1 METTQLSDYQIQG
14 ELGRGSYGVVY
25 RALNL
30 KDNQVYVLKKIN
42 VSHLSAKHQ
51 ADAYKEIQILRQL
64 NHPNIIK
71 YFGSFVEDSTVNIVM
86 EYAESGDLHRLL
98 RTQRDKGKH
107 MSEKEVWRYAFEL
120 SAAIAYLHEH
130 NIIHR
135 DIKCMNVF
143 LSKDKRVKLGDL
155 GASKITGAAA
165 MQLTRV
171 GTPLYLAPELVRQ
184 SPYDFKVDVWALGCV
199 LYMLTTL
206 EAPFQGDNLIAL
218 GHAIVNKKPKAL
230 PPFYSPKLSAFIFRL
245 LEKRP
250 KDRPSIAEAITLIP
264 SLTRQQLEAA
274 SMENLSTNV
283 TMGRG
288 EEGEAMRGNR
298 PGAGGKQQEIREIQ
312 GVKDCTGSK
321 GEGRKD
327 NTSFARRQSPEPAPM
342 LKEDATAIEL
352 PIRLFPVPS
361 RPAEVSSPRTEPKPT
376 ESSSESFHKPKPIRD
391 TGKVEDKADR
401 EETNVQK
408 RPQTASAARLTTP
421 FRQTRTRITVRNLQ
435 EEQKAVRNPQE
446 EQKATHFFPLPV
458 PAKLNESVTEGK
470 ISVVEAKAPLVN
482 ISSGGNVVG
491 EEEKLVLRKIFD
503 TKRPSTA
510 VARVRIVED
519 HKSVF
524 PAAEIKHSARP
535 LSAAPAKSLKLN
547 PLFKPP
553 RLHSLLHPSGCPSL
567 GSRTEP
573 AAAKKKFSVNDLNRS

>member
-1 METTQLSDYQIQG
+1 MESTQLSDYQIQG

-30 KDNQVYVLKKIN
+30 KDNQVYVLKKIS

-71 YFGSFVEDSTVNIVM
+71 YFGSFVEESAVNIVM
-86 EYAESGDLHRLL
+86 EYAEGGDLHRLL

-155 GASKITGAAA
+155 GASKITGDAA

-184 SPYDFKVDVWALGCV
+184 TPYDFKVDVWALGCV
-199 LYMLTTL
+199 LYMLSSL

-218 GHAIVNKKPKAL
+218 GNSIVNKRPKPL
-230 PPFYSPKLSAFIFRL
+230 PPFYSPKLSAFVFRL

-250 KDRPSIAEAITLIP
+250 KDRPSIAEVITLIP
-264 SLTRQQLEAA
+264 SITRQQLEAA

-288 EEGEAMRGNR
+288 EEGEGQKGNR
-298 PGAGGKQQEIREIQ
+298 SVAKPQEIKETAGNREITS
-312 GVKDCTGSK
+312 VGSEKGK

-327 NTSFARRQSPEPAPM
+327 HTSFLRKPSPEPVAT
-342 LKEDATAIEL
+342 LREDMTVVEL
-352 PIRLFPVPS
+352 PVKPT
-361 RPAEVSSPRTEPKPT
+361 RPAEVSSPHVEPRPA
-376 ESSSESFHKPKPIRD
+376 ECSFGSLHKPIPV
-391 TGKVEDKADR
+391 KVPVEPSKA
-401 EETNVQK
+401 EERGNALPK
-408 RPQTASAARLTTP
+408 RPHTASAARLTTP
-421 FRQTRTRITVRNLQ
+421 NRQTRMRITVRNLQ
-435 EEQKAVRNPQE
+435 EEQKTPYLFPFPPQ
-446 EQKATHFFPLPV
+446 PP
-458 PAKLNESVTEGK
+458 PKLNESVTEGK
-470 ISVVEAKAPLVN
+470 IPVVDLFEAKAPLVN
-482 ISSGGNVVG
+482 IGVGPNVVG
-491 EEEKLVLRKIFD
+491 EDEKLVLRKIFD

-510 VARVRIVED
+510 VTRVRIGED
-519 HKSVF
+519 QK
-524 PAAEIKHSARP
+524 AAFQLAETKPSARP
-535 LSAAPAKSLKLN
+535 FSAAPAKALKLN

-573 AAAKKKFSVNDLNRS
+573 AATKKKFSVSDLNRS

>member
-1 METTQLSDYQIQG
+1 MESTQLSDYQIQG

-71 YFGSFVEDSTVNIVM
+71 YFGSFVEESTVNIVM
-86 EYAESGDLHRLL
+86 EYAEGGDLHRLL

-143 LSKDKRVKLGDL
+143 LTKDKRVKLGDL

-184 SPYDFKVDVWALGCV
+184 TPYDFKVDVWALGCV
-199 LYMLTTL
+199 LYMLSSL
-206 EAPFQGDNLIAL
+206 ESPFQGDNLIAL
-218 GHAIVNKKPKAL
+218 GNSIVNKKPKAL
-230 PPFYSPKLSAFIFRL
+230 PPFYSPKLSSFVFRL

-250 KDRPSIAEAITLIP
+250 KDRPSIAEVITLIP
-264 SLTRQQLEAA
+264 SITRQQLEAA

-288 EEGEAMRGNR
+288 EEGEVQKGNR
-298 PGAGGKQQEIREIQ
+298 SGVKQQEIKEIQ
-312 GVKDCTGSK
+312 GNKEISAQESGIDKEESK
-321 GEGRKD
+321 KD
-327 NTSFARRQSPEPAPM
+327 NISFLRRQSPEPVSTLREDMTVIDLPM
-342 LKEDATAIEL
+342 KPL
-352 PIRLFPVPS
+352 PSLS
-361 RPAEVSSPRTEPKPT
+361 RPAEVPSPHIESRPA
-376 ESSSESFHKPKPIRD
+376 ESSSGSLHKPTPVKVSADPEKAENRV
-391 TGKVEDKADR
+391 TGL
-401 EETNVQK
+401 K

-421 FRQTRTRITVRNLQ
+421 SRQTRMRITVRNLQ
-435 EEQKAVRNPQE
+435 EEQKSPYL
-446 EQKATHFFPLPV
+446 FPFPPPLP
-458 PAKLNESVTEGK
+458 PKLNESVTEGK
-470 ISVVEAKAPLVN
+470 IPAVDIVAKAPLVN
-482 ISSGGNVVG
+482 IGTGLNVVG

-503 TKRPSTA
+503 AKRPSTA

-519 HKSVF
+519 QKAVF
-524 PAAEIKHSARP
+524 PVQETKPSARP
-535 LSAAPAKSLKLN
+535 FSAAPVKALKLN

-573 AAAKKKFSVNDLNRS
+573 AAAKKKFSVSDLNRS